1 MTIMVKNSADYDNGS
16 FNSFPSPGQLAKRY
30 DHFIAFL
37 LKSVLVGVA
46 AGAVAVAFRLALT
59 NAETWRERVLEW
71 AHRVPGLGW
80 LVLPVLGA
88 VVVGIA
94 GWLTDFAPETAGSG
108 IPHVEAVLGRKR
120 RLIWQRVIPIKFLAG
135 MLSLG
140 AGLSLGR
147 EGPTVQMGAAAG
159 QAVSNMLRQSKVEEL
174 QLIACG
180 AGAGL
185 SAIFNAPLAGVI
197 FIVEELRRN
206 FSPYVVGGALAASI
220 AADIVS
226 RAILGPLPTFRVA
239 QLQALP
245 LATLPLFLLLG
256 VLTGLMGAAFNE
268 SLTGS
273 LDLAGR
279 FAAFPRWLKA
289 SLVAFLAGLVG
300 YVLPQVLGGG
310 HPLIMVLLK
319 EQNSFSIAWLLVL
332 FSAKF
337 LLTMVSYSAGVPG
350 GIFLP
355 LLTLGALLGSLVG
368 QASSPLFPRLNGLV
382 PSFAIVGMAAY
393 FVAVVRAPL
402 TGIVLIT
409 EMTGRYQHML
419 PLLLTSIVAYV
430 VVEALGSLPVYEAL
444 LERLPKVGK
453 KDGSSP
459 SLWGGTAVTE
469 VVVESGSSASG
480 RLLKDLSLPPDCLL
494 VGIRR
499 GSREIIPRGNTRLLE
514 GDVLRIITGED
525 RIAAVR
531 GELTKITFCRIIR

>member
-1 MTIMVKNSADYDNGS
+1 MPATVEVHTDHT
-16 FNSFPSPGQLAKRY
+16 NSFSVHSNQLAKSY
-30 DHFIAFL
+30 DHFVYFL
-37 LKSVLVGVA
+37 FKSVLAGIA

-59 NAETWRERVLEW
+59 NAETWRESVLRW
-71 AHRVPGLGW
+71 AHSVPGWGW

-88 VVVGIA
+88 AAVAVA

-108 IPHVEAVLGRKR
+108 IPHVEAVLSRKR
-120 RLIWQRVIPIKFLAG
+120 KLIWQRVIPVKFLAG
-135 MLSLG
+135 TLSLG

-159 QAVSNMLRQSKVEEL
+159 QATSNLLRQSRVEEL

-197 FIVEELRRN
+197 FVVEELRRN
-206 FSPYVVGGALAASI
+206 FSPYVLGGALAASI

-239 QLQALP
+239 QLQPLP
-245 LATLPLFLLLG
+245 LTTLPFFLLLG
-256 VLTGLMGAAFNE
+256 ALTGLLGAAFNE
-268 SLTGS
+268 SLMSS
-273 LDLAGR
+273 LNWADR
-279 FAAFPRWLKA
+279 FAGFPRWLKA

-310 HPLIMVLLK
+310 HSLVMLLLK
-319 EQNSFSIAWLLVL
+319 EQSGFNVAWLFVL

-337 LLTMVSYSAGVPG
+337 LLTMVSYSTGVPG

-368 QASSPLFPRLNGLV
+368 QASSPFFPMIRGFV

-419 PLLLTSIVAYV
+419 PLLMTSIIAYV
-430 VVEALGSLPVYEAL
+430 VAEALGSLPVYESL
-444 LERLPKVGK
+444 LERLPKVSR
-453 KDGSSP
+453 SSKP
-459 SLWGGTAVTE
+459 SSSLWGGTAVME
-469 VVVESGSSASG
+469 MVVESGSAASG
-480 RLLKDLSLPPDCLL
+480 RLIKDLTLPPDCLL
-494 VGIRR
+494 VGVRR
-499 GSREIIPRGNTRLLE
+499 GSQEIIPRGNTRLLE
-514 GDVLRIITGED
+514 GDVLRVMVVED
-525 RIAAVR
+525 RITTVR
-531 GELTKITFCRIIR
+531 EEFAKITSCKITR